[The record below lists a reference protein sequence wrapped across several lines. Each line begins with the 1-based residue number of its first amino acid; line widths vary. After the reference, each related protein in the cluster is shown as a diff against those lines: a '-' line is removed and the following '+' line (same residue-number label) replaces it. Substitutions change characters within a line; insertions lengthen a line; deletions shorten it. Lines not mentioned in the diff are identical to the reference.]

1 MHVLAF
7 ESPVRA
13 QYRERR
19 LATASGEQLD
29 RARASSP
36 PPFSALEGRRHDFV
50 GASIA
55 GKVRRLALERTS
67 SLLVRERGN
76 GSELLKVSQ
85 FALVFFQ
92 STRDGLSEL
101 DAALARGDLALM
113 RELGHGSRRRPRSSV
128 RAAWRNCA
136 RTWKICQNP
145 TSKRT

>member
-1 MHVLAF
+1 MPLLSNRLYAHNTGSVDWRRHP
-7 ESPVRA
+7 ESSLTE
-13 QYRERR
+13 RERHRHLLFQRWKEGDMISSEQALLAKCGVSR
-19 LATASGEQLD
+19 LS
-29 RARASSP
+29 AR
-36 PPFSALEGRRHDFV
+36 
-50 GASIA
+50 
-55 GKVRRLALERTS
+55 S

-128 RAAWRNCA
+128 RAAWRSCA